1 MYETYTHKLY
11 AREYILPFARSS
23 FFFPQKHTKKMA
35 STKKKRRKNTND
47 TNDEDETKKKRSKAI
62 TDAGELLVKMH
73 AHGSFVR
80 PLFVHRQTQK
90 DIRERRE
97 ALSAEFEGEEREEE
111 EKGEAAAA
119 AAAAATAAATVLV
132 TGFPLE
138 WHNEFS
144 ISDLFS
150 SSFGETKR
158 VQLIRLETNAAA
170 KSALV
175 TFERTKSVEK
185 LWKKIEEKT
194 IVEAPT
200 ILPRGS
206 TKTDNNNSGKMN
218 APPQFGLDKFVY
230 EHRLQRKGGAKAA
243 KASIDEWF
251 RDRAKAKEIE
261 KRKRERENE
270 DDGWTVVQ
278 QKRGRRKTS
287 DNQGITVGAVR
298 ASTAERR
305 RKEALRLEENDGD
318 DDAGGFPDAGE
329 NNGSSFYRKK
339 KKGTLGLAPVENFY
353 KFQSR
358 ERRRNDLIALQRG
371 FQADKAKVL
380 AMKAARKFKPV

>member
-1 MYETYTHKLY
+1 
-11 AREYILPFARSS
+11 
-23 FFFPQKHTKKMA
+23 MA
-35 STKKKRRKNTND
+35 TKKKKRKND
-47 TNDEDETKKKRSKAI
+47 HDDDDEDERKTKKRSKNAFAI

-90 DIRERRE
+90 DIRERRRE
-97 ALSAEFEGEEREEE
+97 ALSSEFEEEREEE
-111 EKGEAAAA
+111 EGEAAAA

-144 ISDLFS
+144 ISDLFT

-158 VQLIRLETNAAA
+158 VQLIRLETNAEA

-206 TKTDNNNSGKMN
+206 TKSDNNGGKMN

-230 EHRLQRKGGAKAA
+230 EHRLQRQGGAKAA

-251 RDRAKAKEIE
+251 RNRAKAKEIE

-305 RKEALRLEENDGD
+305 RKEALRLEENDLD
-318 DDAGGFPDAGE
+318 DDGFPDAAE

-371 FQADKAKVL
+371 FQADRAKVL

>member
-1 MYETYTHKLY
+1 VVVVVFEFVCFF
-11 AREYILPFARSS
+11 I
-23 FFFPQKHTKKMA
+23 FFPTNR
-35 STKKKRRKNTND
+35 STKKNTKMATKKKKRKND
-47 TNDEDETKKKRSKAI
+47 HDDDDEDERKTKKRSKNAFAI

-90 DIRERRE
+90 DIRERRRE
-97 ALSAEFEGEEREEE
+97 ALSSEFEEE
-111 EKGEAAAA
+111 EEEEGEAAAA

-144 ISDLFS
+144 ISDLFT

-158 VQLIRLETNAAA
+158 VQLIRLETNAEA

-206 TKTDNNNSGKMN
+206 TKSDNNGGKMN

-230 EHRLQRKGGAKAA
+230 EHRLQRQGGAKAA

-251 RDRAKAKEIE
+251 RNRAKAKEIE

-305 RKEALRLEENDGD
+305 RKEALRLEENDLD
-318 DDAGGFPDAGE
+318 DDGFPDAAE

-371 FQADKAKVL
+371 FQADRAKVL

>member
-1 MYETYTHKLY
+1 
-11 AREYILPFARSS
+11 
-23 FFFPQKHTKKMA
+23 MA
-35 STKKKRRKNTND
+35 TKKKKRKND
-47 TNDEDETKKKRSKAI
+47 DDEDETKKTTKKRNKNTAI
-62 TDAGELLVKMH
+62 TDAGELLVRMH

-90 DIRERRE
+90 DIRERRMRE
-97 ALSAEFEGEEREEE
+97 ALAEFEEEREEE
-111 EKGEAAAA
+111 EEAAAA
-119 AAAAATAAATVLV
+119 VAAATAAATILV

-144 ISDLFS
+144 ISDLFT

-158 VQLIRLETNAAA
+158 VQLIRLETNAEA

-206 TKTDNNNSGKMN
+206 TKSDNNSGKMN

-230 EHRLQRKGGAKAA
+230 EHRLQRQGGAKAA

-251 RDRAKAKEIE
+251 RNRAKAKEIE
-261 KRKRERENE
+261 KRKRARENE

-318 DDAGGFPDAGE
+318 DHDFPDAAE

-371 FQADKAKVL
+371 FQADRAKVL

>member
-1 MYETYTHKLY
+1 MKSAFH
-11 AREYILPFARSS
+11 
-23 FFFPQKHTKKMA
+23 FFFPRAQKKLITAQKKLITAQKKMA
-35 STKKKRRKNTND
+35 TKKKKRKNTNDD
-47 TNDEDETKKKRSKAI
+47 TNDEDETKKTKKRRKNTLAI

-97 ALSAEFEGEEREEE
+97 ALSAEFEEEEREEE
-111 EKGEAAAA
+111 EGEAAAA

-144 ISDLFS
+144 VSDLFS

-206 TKTDNNNSGKMN
+206 TKNDNNSGKLN

-318 DDAGGFPDAGE
+318 DDDGGFPDAGE